1 MDHTPGGTAWNITR
15 NEKNTFWMVPYILA
29 EDDWLTVDY
38 RMMSVFITIQ
48 VIFFPVLAIIA
59 LPVNTVTIFILSR
72 GKCGLS
78 RVVTCYLVAMAVAD
92 ILVLILDLILSKI
105 PLMYTPYL
113 VFVLSMPKV
122 CNIQAALIYTVTDCS
137 VWFTVTFTFDRFVA
151 ICCQKLKTKY
161 CTGKTAGVV
170 LGTVTAISCLKNIYW
185 YLRLSEIYTWSINP
199 FICKKRDYYLNFTS
213 EVDLFYYFLTPVFP
227 FLLVLVT
234 NVFTVRHV
242 LVTSRTRRR
251 LRVPG
256 NGQSVRDPEM
266 EKRRKSLVLLLI
278 VSGNFILLWA
288 PFTVFSAWDRIC
300 DLTNFV
306 LPPESLR
313 ELGIILQLLSCLTG
327 KPKFPGIPDAEFLF
341 LDAPKDHEEESC
353 LPDGMRQKPS
363 VKQVNGMAVI
373 VRKTSE
379 RNGRL
384 RRGMPLAPLFLVTEM
399 SNVSHSPRLRITE
412 DTLFSERSRQPVPTE
427 QDDIRYHLW
436 KLKEAGIIS
445 KYKSASAFALTVAR
459 KKNRKLLGPVELL
472 LLTREEA
479 KMDHWHLKTIY
490 FGKMRL
496 VSLGQQPA

>member
-313 ELGIILQLLSCLTG
+313 ELGIILQLLSCCTNTALYAFTQTKFRVQLTNV
-327 KPKFPGIPDAEFLF
+327 
-341 LDAPKDHEEESC
+341 
-353 LPDGMRQKPS
+353 
-363 VKQVNGMAVI
+363 VK
-373 VRKTSE
+373 S
-379 RNGRL
+379 
-384 RRGMPLAPLFLVTEM
+384 PLALFV
-399 SNVSHSPRLRITE
+399 V
-412 DTLFSERSRQPVPTE
+412 
-427 QDDIRYHLW
+427 
-436 KLKEAGIIS
+436 
-445 KYKSASAFALTVAR
+445 
-459 KKNRKLLGPVELL
+459 KK
-472 LLTREEA
+472 
-479 KMDHWHLKTIY
+479 W
-490 FGKMRL
+490 
-496 VSLGQQPA
+496 